1 MSCLKKLITLLKLK
15 VHKFILIS
23 LCFVYKNPGAF
34 TSTYKD
40 CSGRTMYT
48 VYMQCILK
56 TVGVHAETKNI
67 FLIPIIAF
75 IIGI

>member
-1 MSCLKKLITLLKLK
+1 MSCLKKMITLLKLK

-23 LCFVYKNPGAF
+23 RCFVYKNPGAF

-40 CSGRTMYT
+40 CSGRTL
-48 VYMQCILK
+48 YMQCILK
-56 TVGVHAETKNI
+56 TVGVHAETTNI